1 MAEAAGYSVHCID
14 NQGKELFNQYIPSH
28 ENAIMFS
35 RSFDNADQYMVA
47 ERQRVKTLEVINN
60 GSVKIVK

>member
-1 MAEAAGYSVHCID
+1 
-14 NQGKELFNQYIPSH
+14 
-28 ENAIMFS
+28 MFS
-35 RSFDNADQYMVA
+35 RNFDNADQYMVA